1 MTVSILEFAD
11 GLVLTSDDFDGIAVD
26 ELEAETIISKVQE
39 LAEADGVKLEDGG
52 TSTGDGEFHI
62 DGTLFTFTVEDEEVL
77 IEEA

>member
-1 MTVSILEFAD
+1 MDILEFAD
-11 GLVLTSDDFDGIAVD
+11 GLVLTDEDFEGIAVD

-39 LAEADGVKLEDGG
+39 LAEAEGVKLEDGG

-62 DGTLFTFTVEDEEVL
+62 DGTMFTYTVDDGEVL